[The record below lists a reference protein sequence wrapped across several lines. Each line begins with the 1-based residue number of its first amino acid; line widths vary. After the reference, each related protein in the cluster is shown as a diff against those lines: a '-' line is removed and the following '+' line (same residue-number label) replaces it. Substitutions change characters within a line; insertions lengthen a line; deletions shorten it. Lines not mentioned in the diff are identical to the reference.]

1 MNKKKIWDAT
11 AHLKAT
17 ASEAGICRSQFL
29 LAITLGL
36 CCSAGLLL
44 TANPTLNQ
52 AGLIDPYLYVG
63 YTNDYAGLLERFG
76 PTYYADRIAYIF
88 PARAFNYL
96 FGLEGGY
103 FAFRFVAL
111 AAATASVFIIGLRF
125 YGFTVALLGAV
136 WLTFTPGLP
145 RGLLWTYVDGFAV
158 AYLLVGAA
166 FLIVPIRRR
175 LICHVA
181 AGAAFGLAVNCNI
194 FVFAICGLLG
204 PGWVFFYRHERI
216 TWLARAVLLLALGFL
231 AAHLALAL
239 MAYAQVPK
247 YGLTLSF
254 ELFRSVISLIGNGA
268 EFYPFSSNWQ
278 DDSFT
283 LLIPVT
289 FATAAFLSVAR
300 RSAIV
305 PAPADRADFAVFGAC
320 HLGAVILLSL
330 ISQFAFHDSWMSVQ
344 FYRTYFVPG
353 SVFALIVI
361 GGEAQRYGGRILGSA
376 ALYCGSMLIVLLWVA
391 LPVLPHLEIESGW
404 SLWLALAFAT
414 IIAARVLYRTAAA
427 SVVLVAGSVLLSQ
440 CFYDSDNSTYYR
452 IRDRPSEQEAVEW
465 DVYRGAFFLHQFLKG
480 YVRPQQA
487 IGFWYSGNREAP
499 WKLLNSIQA
508 TYLWGFTRMFSKGQP
523 GMPVVDEEFRR
534 QVANR
539 HFVVL
544 LGVSDA
550 ESDEGLKALEDARFH
565 FHEVSRAHFQ
575 GQVWGYTVTIVE
587 MKPAE

>member
-1 MNKKKIWDAT
+1 MNKENIWNAT
-11 AHLKAT
+11 VRLDVSASSVGISRPHL
-17 ASEAGICRSQFL
+17 L
-29 LAITLGL
+29 LAIVVGL

-96 FGLEGGY
+96 FGLEVGY
-103 FAFRFVAL
+103 FALRFVAL
-111 AAATASVFIIGLRF
+111 AAAASAVFIIGLRF
-125 YGFTVALLGAV
+125 CGFAVALLAAV

-166 FLIVPIRRR
+166 FLVVPIRRR

-204 PGWVFFYRHERI
+204 PGWAFFYRRQRI
-216 TWLARAVLLLALGFL
+216 AWFARAVLLLALGFL

-254 ELFRSVISLIGNGA
+254 ESFRSVISLIGVGA
-268 EFYPFSSNWQ
+268 EFYPFSSNWE
-278 DDSFT
+278 DHSFT

-289 FATAAFLSVAR
+289 FGSAAFLSVAR

-305 PAPADRADFAVFGAC
+305 PVPADPADFAVFAVC

-330 ISQFAFHDSWMSVQ
+330 VSQFAFHDSWMSVQ

-353 SVFALIVI
+353 SIFALMVI
-361 GGEAQRYGGRILGSA
+361 GGQAQRYGGRILGSA
-376 ALYCGSMLIVLLWVA
+376 ALYCGSTLIVLLWLA
-391 LPVLPHLEIESGW
+391 FPVLPHLEIESGW
-404 SLWLALAFAT
+404 SLWLALALAT
-414 IIAARVLYRTAAA
+414 IVAATVLHRTAAA
-427 SVVLVAGSVLLSQ
+427 SVVLVVGSVLLSQ
-440 CFYDSDNSTYYR
+440 CFYDSDNSTYYW
-452 IRDRPSEQEAVEW
+452 IRDRPREQEAVEW
-465 DVYRGAFFLHQFLKG
+465 DVYRGAFFLHQFLDG
-480 YVRPQQA
+480 YVRPKQA

-523 GMPVVDEEFRR
+523 GMPLVDEEFRR
-534 QVANR
+534 QVVTR
-539 HFVVL
+539 QFVVL

-550 ESDEGLKALEDARFH
+550 ENDEGLKALEEAHLH
-565 FHEVSRAHFQ
+565 FHEVSRA
-575 GQVWGYTVTIVE
+575 
-587 MKPAE
+587 